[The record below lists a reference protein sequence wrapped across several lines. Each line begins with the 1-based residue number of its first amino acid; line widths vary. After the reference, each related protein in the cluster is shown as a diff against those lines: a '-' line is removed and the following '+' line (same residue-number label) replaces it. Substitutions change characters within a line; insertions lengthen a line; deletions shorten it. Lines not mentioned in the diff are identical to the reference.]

1 MKSKNKYSFF
11 IKLITSII
19 LCLPIVYLI
28 NDHYKKYNVE
38 LEILKDW
45 SKYKRNIDLDGD
57 SITENFDISN
67 IEKDHIYGEIWND
80 KTLVNVVSL
89 KGNLIKGTLIWD
101 DIDQNGLLNAIFLKT
116 FNDSLFL
123 SSFELD
129 IKNKKNILQP
139 KVNQFIASYDAEKNV
154 TESFHHDIL
163 DLNDDGLKEYVFT
176 LSAGAKNRAIYA
188 FDFKNRKLLKTDLAF
203 AYFTNFHPVKINGK
217 TNLVY
222 TSYANC
228 NIPEDKINLALKKL
242 SLDTNE
248 IAHYQ
253 TDCKAYMGVLN
264 QDFKPIG
271 KQLEKDGFTGMIRT
285 LPFYEEDKLFYF
297 IHETYINQLDSLSVL
312 KIADQNL
319 DIVIE
324 KRVDLRL
331 NNEAF
336 NKFNSS
342 IFELATINN
351 KQTILYAGISDT
363 LFQVNGKLEFIPF
376 IIHKEIDSETKLK
389 QFDLDADGI
398 NENML
403 VCKKGLLIFDHHFE
417 NFTFAASASKIDA
430 RAIFEKTGSKE
441 PKNGYYICGNDSKLF
456 FLSYSKNKSYY
467 FKFLL
472 IGASIVIIYL
482 FLSLIIFFQTK
493 KLEQDNRK
501 LEKIVEERT
510 LEVKQQNISLESKNL
525 EINSQ
530 RQILEEK
537 HKEIT
542 DSINYAERIQR
553 ALLASKKMLDE
564 NLNDYFIL
572 FKPKDIVS
580 GDFYWATKM
589 INSSLSSHSELK
601 GEHFVLVTADSTGHG
616 VPGAIM
622 SIVNMAS
629 LKEAIVQGIESPD
642 LILNETRRLVIENL
656 KNDGSEEGGKDG
668 MDASLM
674 SIDFKNNKM
683 TCACANNPI
692 WIIRKNEKGV
702 AELIEVKPDR
712 MPIGKHDKDAT
723 PFKLHTFN
731 LQKGDAIYALTDGFP
746 DQFGGANGK
755 KFKTKQLQEILVSI
769 SQEPMGTQKQKLDS
783 AFDNWKGNLEQVDD
797 VCIVGI
803 RI

>member
-1 MKSKNKYSFF
+1 MP
-11 IKLITSII
+11 II
-19 LCLPIVYLI
+19 YLV

-89 KGNLIKGTLIWD
+89 KGNLIKGTLIWN

-139 KVNQFIASYDAEKNV
+139 KVNQFISSYDAEKNV

-176 LSAGAKNRAIYA
+176 LSAGAKNRAIYS
-188 FDFKNRKLLKTDLAF
+188 FDFKNRKLLKTNLAF
-203 AYFTNFHPVKINGK
+203 AYFTDFHTIKIHHK

-228 NIPEDKINLALKKL
+228 NVPEEKINLALKKL
-242 SLDTNE
+242 NLDTTD
-248 IAHYQ
+248 IASYQ
-253 TDCKAYMGVLN
+253 TDCKAYMGILN
-264 QDFKPIG
+264 QDFKPVG

-285 LPFYEEDKLFYF
+285 LPFYENEKLFYF
-297 IHETYINQLDSLSVL
+297 IHETYINQSDSLSVL
-312 KIADQNL
+312 KIANQDL
-319 DIVIE
+319 DIIKE

-331 NNEAF
+331 NNESF
-336 NKFNSS
+336 NKFNRS
-342 IFELATINN
+342 IFEIATIHD
-351 KQTILYAGISDT
+351 KEVVLYSGISDT
-363 LFQVNGKLEFIPF
+363 LFQVNSKLEFIPF
-376 IIHKEIDSETKLK
+376 IINKEIDSETKLK
-389 QFDLDADGI
+389 QFDLDADGT

-403 VCKKGLLIFDHHFE
+403 ICKKGLLIFDHHFE
-417 NFTFAASASKIDA
+417 NFTFAAAASKIDA

-441 PKNGYYICGNDSKLF
+441 LKHGFYICGNDSKLF
-456 FLSYSKNKSYY
+456 FLSYSKNERYY

-472 IGASIVIIYL
+472 IGTSILIIYL
-482 FLSLIIFFQTK
+482 FLSLIVFFQTK
-493 KLEQDNRK
+493 KLEQDNKK

-525 EINSQ
+525 EINNQ

-553 ALLASKKMLDE
+553 ALLASKNMLDE

-580 GDFYWATKM
+580 GDFYWASFIKVSDV
-589 INSSLSSHSELK
+589 NGQRDL
-601 GEHFVLVTADSTGHG
+601 FYLVTADSTGHG

-622 SIVNMAS
+622 SIVNIAS
-629 LKEAIVQGIESPD
+629 LKEAIVQGIQSPD

-656 KNDGSEEGGKDG
+656 KNDGSEDGGKDG
-668 MDASLM
+668 MDASLL
-674 SIDFKNNKM
+674 SIDFENNIM
-683 TCACANNPI
+683 NCACANNPI
-692 WIIRKNEKGV
+692 WIIRKNEGES
-702 AELIEVKPDR
+702 AELIEIKPDR

-723 PFKLHTFN
+723 PFKLHTFK
-731 LQKGDAIYALTDGFP
+731 LHKGDAIYTLTDGFP
-746 DQFGGANGK
+746 DQFGGVNGK

-769 SQEPMGTQKQKLDS
+769 SHEPMETQKQKLNS
-783 AFDNWKGNLEQVDD
+783 AFDIWKGDLEQVDD
-797 VCIVGI
+797 VLIIGI
-803 RI
+803 KI